1 MPIKGPQ
8 LASYIA
14 SRNTKKKGHCQVC
27 RVPRPHKEQFMQTLI
42 VRLWKTLLVSLFQI
56 LGGGVPGF
64 LCLAFTPPWFPL
76 KFDLRSIFTY
86 SFFQE
91 MASQVRL
98 LLGLPDLM
106 QLVMPLCMFCIGS
119 ILLTPGIVEWAKR
132 VCNQRRNVADSTRV
146 TATASYTKPTSGMLT
161 LTLTA
166 RG

>member
-1 MPIKGPQ
+1 MVVVG
-8 LASYIA
+8 
-14 SRNTKKKGHCQVC
+14 V
-27 RVPRPHKEQFMQTLI
+27 
-42 VRLWKTLLVSLFQI
+42 
-56 LGGGVPGF
+56 GVPSLLGP
-64 LCLAFTPPWFPL
+64 AFTTLWFPL
-76 KFDLRSIFTY
+76 KFNLRSIYSY

-146 TATASYTKPTSGMLT
+146 TATASYTKPTSGILT